1 MGRVFA
7 AGEGCKDFARYQ
19 RLLEIGLGN
28 KESVRAL
35 RNSIQKFQ
43 PDIVFLSET
52 KQKKRYLE
60 KIRMKMKLEQSF
72 YGESIGLAG
81 GLSLWWS
88 KDIQTKILG
97 YGKHY
102 IDAEIAVNG
111 EPNWFGTFI
120 YGPSYKEQK
129 KEFWELLK
137 KLRNGQGDKWLVIGD
152 SNVVT
157 SQDEK
162 LGGLPFNPNDAN
174 SFFDFVDSRGLID
187 MTISGETFT
196 WSNQRSADEAILE
209 KLDKVLCSPEWNIL
223 FPKAVAM
230 LDIAMGSDHAP
241 VIIHLQGLKKKYKKE
256 FKFESKWLLEGDCK
270 STVQSSWEPIS
281 QPRNSHRFG
290 SKLRRTKY
298 TLIRWSKLK
307 DRVRHQ
313 RKLELERRIESYQ
326 GKQLTKEE
334 LTDSNSRNGFV
345 FEGQVETPVVVWN
358 RAEGAFREFS
368 IAQPKIDSRGS
379 HGQAET
385 PAWSPPSIGHFKT
398 RTRTTGTAGG
408 SCGSKRPD
416 LLCPLPKANF
426 TSPPGKEQIGEVAA
440 LAHHLLLI
448 HMYSCC
454 N

>member
-19 RLLEIGLGN
+19 RLLELGRAHPHKCVESVFRVFFLMVVLAWNVRGLGN

-35 RNSIQKFQ
+35 RNSIRKFQ

-72 YGESIGLAG
+72 YVEPIGLAG

-88 KDIQTKILG
+88 KDIQIKILG
-97 YGKHY
+97 YRKHY

-174 SFFDFVDSRGLID
+174 SFFDFVDSQGLID
-187 MTISGETFT
+187 MTISGGTFT
-196 WSNQRSADEAILE
+196 WSNQRSTDEAILE
-209 KLDKVLCSPEWNIL
+209 KLDRVLCSPEWNIL

-270 STVQSSWEPIS
+270 PTVQSSWEPIS
-281 QPRNSHRFG
+281 QPRN
-290 SKLRRTKY
+290 
-298 TLIRWSKLK
+298 
-307 DRVRHQ
+307 
-313 RKLELERRIESYQ
+313 
-326 GKQLTKEE
+326 
-334 LTDSNSRNGFV
+334 
-345 FEGQVETPVVVWN
+345 
-358 RAEGAFREFS
+358 
-368 IAQPKIDSRGS
+368 
-379 HGQAET
+379 
-385 PAWSPPSIGHFKT
+385 
-398 RTRTTGTAGG
+398 
-408 SCGSKRPD
+408 
-416 LLCPLPKANF
+416 
-426 TSPPGKEQIGEVAA
+426 
-440 LAHHLLLI
+440 
-448 HMYSCC
+448 
-454 N
+454 